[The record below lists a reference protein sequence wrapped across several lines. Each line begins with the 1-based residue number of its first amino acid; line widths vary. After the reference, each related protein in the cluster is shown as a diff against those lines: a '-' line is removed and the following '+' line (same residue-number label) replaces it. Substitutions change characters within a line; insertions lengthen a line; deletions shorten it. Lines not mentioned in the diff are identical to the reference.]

1 MASVSNPPV
10 TPMNKLQKIILS
22 LYAAVI
28 LAMFLIPPHQR
39 NILRTNGT
47 VTQDL
52 GYRYIWDAAL
62 PGTTNSSSN
71 TVNFQLLGI
80 QMLVAS
86 LVAAALWLLVK
97 DGNPLRGWSAPKGLS
112 VRRKK
117 RTVLAFFVCV
127 SLYFL
132 YFIGGGMVFHWKHGG
147 GAIPMA
153 IATSIIVAIWRA
165 IRGTDTL
172 TTTGPTGNSST
183 PSAQSTKKHILAS
196 SSVSSTQETDSLSA
210 FELLAK
216 EKETGF
222 RHEALWLKC
231 FSEADGDTARAE
243 AAYNRER
250 ASWLASQASTK
261 AVSEHHA
268 SGTDSEAHPEQP
280 TIESVKSLQAPKNTN
295 KALNL
300 IAWAI
305 AALALLF
312 FVTLFKREPNSQVT
326 NEQFYAPAPSEP
338 ANSLPQAVSDA
349 APPRTIAQ
357 APMPASKGSLE
368 HASIGELV
376 PLAEK
381 GNIEAQLVLGLNFV
395 NGIKVPKNETEAY
408 KWFLKAAEQG
418 EPAAQG
424 NVGTMLH
431 DGKGVQ
437 KDGLQALEWWRK
449 AAAQNDLLSQYNLG
463 VSYEFGEG
471 VQQDFRQALQWYE
484 KAATQGFAR
493 AQHNLGFLYREGR
506 GVAKDASKAF
516 NLFKEAA
523 EQNHVASQHAIGV
536 CYHHGEGVTKN
547 LSEAIKW
554 LTKAALQNWPESQY
568 DLWCMYRDGDGVDKN
583 LTEAFEWLQK
593 AAEQGDAPAQAD
605 LGISYRLGI
614 GVEKEPATAVRWLQ
628 KAADQGD
635 RLAQY
640 HLGEI
645 FLNGEGL
652 TPDVAKAAKWF
663 RMAAEQG
670 NADAQANLG
679 QLLIIG
685 TGVPQDYTEGVE
697 WMSKAAVNGNL
708 YGQFRLG
715 NIYILGQGV
724 KKDVREGLKW
734 LTPLLEKVTL
744 QNGQDNSFALD
755 IINDLAIALNEAG
768 RRKEALE
775 LLRSKS
781 AFSTEASERLRYNL
795 ACYECLEGN
804 LDEAIR
810 LVAKHLKLHPE
821 EKEQAMAD
829 SDLAAIRSVLQKL

>member
-1 MASVSNPPV
+1 
-10 TPMNKLQKIILS
+10 MNKLQKIILS

-117 RTVLAFFVCV
+117 RTALAFFVCV

-250 ASWLASQASTK
+250 ASWLVSQASTK

-381 GNIEAQLVLGLNFV
+381 GNIEAQFVLGHNYL
-395 NGIKVPKNETEAY
+395 NGIKVPKNETEAF

-418 EPAAQG
+418 EPTAQG

-437 KDGLQALEWWRK
+437 KDGLQALIWWRK
-449 AAAQNDLLSQYNLG
+449 AAAQNNLPSQYNLG
-463 VSYEFGEG
+463 LAYAHGED
-471 VQQDFRQALQWYE
+471 VQQDYSLASQWYE
-484 KAATQGFAR
+484 KAATQGLAV
-493 AQHNLGFLYREGR
+493 AQFNLGCLYHDGR
-506 GVAKDASKAF
+506 GVKRDDSKAF

-523 EQNHVASQHAIGV
+523 EQNEIASQHAVGV
-536 CYHHGEGVTKN
+536 CYHHGQGVTKN
-547 LSEAIKW
+547 LSEAVKW

-568 DLWCMYRDGDGVDKN
+568 DLWCIYRDGDGVAKD
-583 LTEAFEWLQK
+583 LTEAFKWLQK
-593 AAEQGDAPAQAD
+593 AAEQDHVEAQVD
-605 LGISYRLGI
+605 LAGLYLNGQ
-614 GVEKEPATAVRWLQ
+614 GVAKSVSEAMKWLH
-628 KAADQGD
+628 KAAESGD
-635 RLAQY
+635 PAAC
-640 HLGEI
+640 HNLGEI
-645 FLNGEGL
+645 FRTGDEVPQSMSEAFRWFLKAAERGYVPSQAYVGSMYTRGEG
-652 TPDVAKAAKWF
+652 V
-663 RMAAEQG
+663 Q
-670 NADAQANLG
+670 
-679 QLLIIG
+679 
-685 TGVPQDYTEGVE
+685 
-697 WMSKAAVNGNL
+697 
-708 YGQFRLG
+708 
-715 NIYILGQGV
+715 
-724 KKDVREGLKW
+724 KDVREGLKW
-734 LTPLLEKVTL
+734 LNPLREKVPL
-744 QNGQDNSFALD
+744 RLDQDNTFALNF
-755 IINDLAIALNEAG
+755 INELAIALNEAG
-768 RRKEALE
+768 RRKEGLE
-775 LLRSKS
+775 MLRSKS
-781 AFSTEASERLRYNL
+781 VFSAQAADMLRYEI
-795 ACYECLEGN
+795 ACLECLDGN

-810 LVAKHLKLHPE
+810 LVIKHLQLHPE
-821 EKEQAMAD
+821 EKEHAMAD
-829 SDLAAIRSVLQKL
+829 SDLAAIRSVLQSL